1 MHHAPC
7 VSLAGCPRPG
17 GHWAVKKISDIT
29 RKDQSIRV
37 IVKITEKVTQI
48 TLEGSPKVL
57 IRPVC
62 RLIFYFSVILYNV
75 STFVLSYHGSK

>member
-48 TLEGSPKVL
+48 TLEDSPKVL
-57 IRPVC
+57 IRPCLQVDLLFLC
-62 RLIFYFSVILYNV
+62 NII
-75 STFVLSYHGSK
+75 